1 MLLNLGKPVVENIV
15 LKNGNIISDTE
26 YLVKR

>member
-1 MLLNLGKPVVENIV
+1 MLLNLGKPVVENIA